1 MIKCILANNLN
12 LNVMNALTNIWSTY
26 TAEFSTIQ
34 KVIIAIVLT
43 FIVSVAFLAIVLLF
57 LEITG

>member
-1 MIKCILANNLN
+1 
-12 LNVMNALTNIWSTY
+12 MNALTNIWSTY

-43 FIVSVAFLAIVLLF
+43 FIVSVAFLAVVLLF